1 MEYKRALSGS
11 GVDAVACLYVGVD
24 IAPQLSLQTA
34 ASLQVPPHR
43 RALGEYTVAMNL
55 AGA

>member
-1 MEYKRALSGS
+1 MEYKRALSES